1 MSQHPTEK
9 VKTVIMKKAM
19 DLRAA
24 TLEALYEHSVPPRA
38 TTSQPRQTTV
48 VASTSVVTKM
58 AATRNTERKNPP
70 PPARI
75 DARCWVCLAKPA
87 HDVDK
92 CATFIAMTMA
102 ERVAAAGIACRC
114 WVCLGFHPYGQCSSG
129 IICEATTCSHR
140 DAHHSL
146 LHGAPRYHRAASA
159 TSQPRETIAAALPR
173 PHEPPAP
180 PLLDIDDV
188 YQQTIAAVV
197 PLLTP
202 AMLLGAKPK

>member
-1 MSQHPTEK
+1 M
-9 VKTVIMKKAM
+9 KTVIIKKAM

-24 TLEALYEHSVPPRA
+24 TLEALHQHSATPSA
-38 TTSQPRQTTV
+38 TTSQPRQATV
-48 VASTSVVTKM
+48 AASTSVVVKM
-58 AATRNTERKNPP
+58 ATSNPQPDKVERRNAPFP

-102 ERVAAAGIACRC
+102 ERVAAAGKACRC

-129 IICEATTCSHR
+129 IVCEATTCSHR